1 MDIYVGFDLGGTHL
15 KYGLIDTQGR
25 VLQDETADTPES
37 VEELF
42 VLLETKWS
50 GIRKSHRSKI
60 KAAGFG
66 FPGIFHAREK
76 RIIQS
81 PNCPQIDG
89 HTLVPSLDTFVDV
102 PFFLDNEANYA
113 AYGEHKTGAG
123 KGAQSLVLLTIG
135 TGIGTGIILN
145 GQIWSGACGFAGEL
159 GHVTVNPTG
168 EKCRCG
174 NRGCLETEV
183 SSQKIASLYKKLQG
197 TEEELSAEEIA
208 LRAENG
214 DEAALKTYSQVGND
228 LGIGLSII
236 INLLNP
242 EKIVLGGGVME
253 SGDFLLPSALEE
265 ARRRSFEGSYSCCR
279 IEQAQLGNKAGFIGA
294 ALWARDHLNEVE
306 EDFRQE
312 RR

>member
-1 MDIYVGFDLGGTHL
+1 MDLYAGFDLGGTYL
-15 KYGLIDTQGR
+15 KYGVIDEQGR
-25 VLQDETADTPES
+25 VLQEETANTPES

-42 VLLETKWS
+42 VLLESIWDTIQNVHLS
-50 GIRKSHRSKI
+50 NI

-66 FPGIFHAREK
+66 FPGIFNASEQ

-89 HTLVPSLDTFVDV
+89 HALIPSLKKFINV

-113 AYGEHKTGAG
+113 AYGEHKMGAG
-123 KGAQSLVLLTIG
+123 KGALSLVLLTIG

-145 GQIWSGACGFAGEL
+145 GQLWQGACGFAGEL
-159 GHVTVNPTG
+159 GHVTVNPAG

-183 SSQKIASLYKKLQG
+183 SSQKIVNSYRQFREFEDKL
-197 TEEELSAEEIA
+197 TVKEIA
-208 LRAENG
+208 RRAGNG
-214 DEAALKTYSQVGND
+214 DEASLQIFAQVGSY

-242 EKIVLGGGVME
+242 EKILLGGGVME
-253 SGDFLLPSALEE
+253 SGEFLLPAALEE
-265 ARRRSFEGSYSCCR
+265 AKRRSFTASYECCQ
-279 IEQAQLGNKAGFIGA
+279 IERTKLGNKAGFIGA
-294 ALWARDHLNEVE
+294 ALWAHDHLKKSHS
-306 EDFRQE
+306 
-312 RR
+312 